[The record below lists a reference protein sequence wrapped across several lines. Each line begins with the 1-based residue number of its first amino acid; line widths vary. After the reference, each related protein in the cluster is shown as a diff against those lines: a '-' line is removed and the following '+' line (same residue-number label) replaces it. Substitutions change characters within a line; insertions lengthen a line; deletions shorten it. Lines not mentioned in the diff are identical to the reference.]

1 MNPRR
6 GYPFHPVKTAGALLL
21 GSGVFGGWL
30 LANTAP
36 TLAAPIIN
44 PLSNGLLAGVTTL
57 SGTGTPNSRVQ
68 LFNGAS
74 ALGIATV
81 DADGQWRYSADL
93 EPGAATLSAKALQGD
108 TPTLESNKLN
118 LTVGAIA
125 ADPQASLEGISIN
138 EPRVDVNAFLP
149 NAPFQLTGTVQMSA
163 TGIAEQT
170 LEVYDGATK
179 IGDVVSTNGTYS
191 FTVTPSSAGD
201 HDYSVR
207 KMGSASGP
215 VVTLNIAEVGANEAA
230 CPCKLRFILVN
241 AAAQDAQI
249 TLTGSS
255 AVPKSVTSTVFF
267 KGKSVRE
274 VAYPALPAGSF
285 AFTVAQTSF
294 KPVRGNA
301 APPKNRAIT
310 VYLDPQK

>member
-36 TLAAPIIN
+36 TLAAPVIN
-44 PLSNGLLAGVTTL
+44 PLSSGLLAGATTL
-57 SGTGTPNSRVQ
+57 TGTGTPNSRVQ
-68 LFNGAS
+68 LFNGS
-74 ALGIATV
+74 TALGIATV
-81 DADGQWRYSADL
+81 GADGQWRYNANL
-93 EPGAATLSAKALQGD
+93 EPGAATLSAKALQGEK
-108 TPTLESNKLN
+108 PTLESNKLD
-118 LTVGAIA
+118 LTIGALSA
-125 ADPQASLEGISIN
+125 GPQASLEGISIN

-149 NAPFQLTGTVQMSA
+149 NAPFQLTGTGVAGES
-163 TGIAEQT
+163 

-179 IGDVVSTNGTYS
+179 IGDAVVGADGAWS

-207 KMGSASGP
+207 KTGSAGGP
-215 VVTLNIAEVGANEAA
+215 VVTLNIAEIGANEAA

-249 TLTGSS
+249 SLTGSS
-255 AVPKSVTSTVFF
+255 VPKSVTSAVIF
-267 KGKSVRE
+267 KGQTVRE
-274 VAYPALPAGSF
+274 IAYPALPAGSF
-285 AFTVAQTSF
+285 AFTVAQSGF

>member
-1 MNPRR
+1 MNVARR

-36 TLAAPIIN
+36 TLAAPVLN
-44 PLSNGLLAGVTTL
+44 PLSRGLLAGVTTL

-68 LFNGAS
+68 LFNGAT

-81 DADGQWRYSADL
+81 GADGQWRYSTNL
-93 EPGAATLSAKALQGD
+93 EPGTAVLSAKALQGD
-108 TPTLESNKLN
+108 TPTLNSNKLD
-118 LTVGAIA
+118 LTVGALS
-125 ADPQASLEGISIN
+125 ADPQASLEGISIY

-149 NAPFQLTGTVQMSA
+149 NAPFQLTGTGVA
-163 TGIAEQT
+163 GET
-170 LEVYDGATK
+170 LAVFDGATK
-179 IGDVVSTNGTYS
+179 IGDAMVSADGAWS

-201 HDYSVR
+201 HDYGVR
-207 KMGSASGP
+207 KSGGVSGP
-215 VVTLNIAEVGANEAA
+215 VVTLNIAQAGANEAA

-241 AAAQDAQI
+241 AAAQDARI

-255 AVPKSVTSTVFF
+255 AVPKSVTGSVIF
-267 KGKSVRE
+267 KGQTVRE
-274 VAYPALPAGSF
+274 IAYPALPAGSF
-285 AFTVAQTSF
+285 AFTVAQSGF
-294 KPVRGNA
+294 ESVRGNA
-301 APPKNRAIT
+301 VPPKNRAIT

>member
-36 TLAAPIIN
+36 TLAAPVLN
-44 PLSNGLLAGVTTL
+44 PLSSGLLAGATTL
-57 SGTGTPNSRVQ
+57 TGTGTPNSRVQ
-68 LFNGAS
+68 LFNGS
-74 ALGIATV
+74 TALGIATV
-81 DADGQWRYSADL
+81 GADGQWRYSANL
-93 EPGAATLSAKALQGD
+93 APGAATLSAKALQGD
-108 TPTLESNKLN
+108 TPTLESNKLD
-118 LTVGAIA
+118 LTIGVIA
-125 ADPQASLEGISIN
+125 TGPQASLEGISIN

-149 NAPFQLTGTVQMSA
+149 NAPFQLTGTGTA
-163 TGIAEQT
+163 GEI

-179 IGDVVSTNGTYS
+179 IGSTTVGADGAYS
-191 FTVTPSSAGD
+191 FTVTPTSAGD

-207 KMGSASGP
+207 KSGSASGP
-215 VVTLNIAEVGANEAA
+215 VVTLNIAQTGANEAA

-249 TLTGSS
+249 SLTGSS
-255 AVPKSVTSTVFF
+255 VPKSVTSTVFF
-267 KGKSVRE
+267 KGKPVRE
-274 VAYPALPAGSF
+274 IAYPALPAGSF
-285 AFTVAQTSF
+285 AFTVAQSGF

>member
-1 MNPRR
+1 MKGR

-21 GSGVFGGWL
+21 ASGVLGGAL

-36 TLAAPIIN
+36 TLAAPVLN
-44 PLSNGLLAGVTTL
+44 PLSSGLLAGATTL
-57 SGTGTPNSRVQ
+57 SGTATPNSRVQ
-68 LFNGAS
+68 LFNGS
-74 ALGIATV
+74 TALGIATV
-81 DADGQWRYSADL
+81 GADGQWRYSANL

-108 TPTLESNKLN
+108 KPTLESNKLD
-118 LTVGAIA
+118 LTVGALSA
-125 ADPQASLEGISIN
+125 GPVASLEGISIN

-149 NAPFQLTGTVQMSA
+149 NAPFQLTGTGA
-163 TGIAEQT
+163 AGET
-170 LEVYDGATK
+170 LEVFDGATK
-179 IGDVVSTNGTYS
+179 IGSAVVGADGAWS

-207 KMGSASGP
+207 KTGNASGP
-215 VVTLNIAEVGANEAA
+215 VVTLNIAEPGATEAA

-249 TLTGSS
+249 SLTGSS
-255 AVPKSVTSTVFF
+255 AVPKSVTSTVIF
-267 KGKSVRE
+267 KGQTVRE
-274 VAYPALPAGSF
+274 IAYPALPAGSF
-285 AFTVAQTSF
+285 AFTVAQSGF

-310 VYLDPQK
+310 VYLDKQK